1 MEILNKGNIKEFY
14 HFENPIGEGINQV
27 VSGVSLKS
35 GEEVAIKM
43 ISLNDATEEDMEY
56 LFKEIQI
63 LSEVDHPN
71 IVKLIEVF
79 EVAEEKMFYVVSE
92 LAKGGSLAEKIG
104 QRDYFDEATA
114 AQILSPLVDAVSYLH
129 SVGISH
135 RDLKVSFWRFLS
147 VFLWGTSGPFFGF

>member
-14 HFENPIGEGINQV
+14 HFENQIGQGINQV
-27 VSGVSLKS
+27 VSGVSHET
-35 GEEVAIKM
+35 GEEVAIK
-43 ISLNDATEEDMEY
+43 IIPLKDATEEDMEY

-79 EVAEEKMFYVVSE
+79 ESSEDKMFYVVSE

-104 QRDYFDEATA
+104 QTDYFDESTA
-114 AQILSPLVDAVSYLH
+114 ATILAPVIDAVNYLH

-135 RDLKVSFWRFLS
+135 RDLKV
-147 VFLWGTSGPFFGF
+147 